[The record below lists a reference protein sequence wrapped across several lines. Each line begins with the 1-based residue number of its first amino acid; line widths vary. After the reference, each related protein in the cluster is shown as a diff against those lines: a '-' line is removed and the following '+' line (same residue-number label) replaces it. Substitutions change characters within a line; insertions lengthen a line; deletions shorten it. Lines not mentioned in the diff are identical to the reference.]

1 MKVYHITSQSLECDE
16 PDDDIDIDVCL
27 GCGRYYSMTPS
38 LQEAW
43 RKSVNYREGAVMDQ
57 LCHRCMRGDAPPHE
71 Y

>member
-1 MKVYHITSQSLECDE
+1 MKVYHITAQRCDE
-16 PDDDIDIDVCL
+16 PNDDIDIDVCL

-57 LCHRCMRGDAPPHE
+57 LCFKCMRGDAPPHE